1 MGTRSVA
8 FEVQQPGAFAVQLR
22 LTPAL
27 LDALL
32 GDDASAATICFG
44 ASQQGVSPA
53 AVGGRQR
60 RRRKCL
66 LPASAV
72 PFRSTHTL

>member
-1 MGTRSVA
+1 MAAVGTRSVA

-32 GDDASAATICFG
+32 GDAGSAATICFG
-44 ASQQGVSPA
+44 ASQQGVSPG
-53 AVGGRQR
+53 AVGVQAAAAAGG
-60 RRRKCL
+60 
-66 LPASAV
+66 AA
-72 PFRSTHTL
+72 H